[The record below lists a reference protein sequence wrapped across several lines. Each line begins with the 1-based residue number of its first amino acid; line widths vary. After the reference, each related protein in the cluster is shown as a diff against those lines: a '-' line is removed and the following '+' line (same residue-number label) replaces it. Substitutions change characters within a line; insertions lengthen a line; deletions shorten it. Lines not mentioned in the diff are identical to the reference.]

1 VFTIEDKISDTLT
14 DKAGSILEKI
24 NKIKTYT
31 GEKKQLLKEL
41 CDLLSNEGY
50 IKFPGHVTHY
60 HLARVGES
68 CRYVVPL
75 KRKGH
80 LAKFVG
86 KEVRI
91 ICVATRPYDRMYM
104 AGIVCN

>member
-1 VFTIEDKISDTLT
+1 MFVIEQKISDILT
-14 DKAGSILEKI
+14 DKAGLILEKI
-24 NKIKTYT
+24 AKIKTYT
-31 GEKKQLLKEL
+31 GQKRLLIEEL
-41 CDLLSNEGY
+41 CELLSNEGY
-50 IKFPGHVTHY
+50 IKFPGHVTRY

-80 LAKFVG
+80 LARFAG

-91 ICVATRPYDRMYM
+91 ICVATRQYDRMYM
-104 AGIVCN
+104 AGVVCN